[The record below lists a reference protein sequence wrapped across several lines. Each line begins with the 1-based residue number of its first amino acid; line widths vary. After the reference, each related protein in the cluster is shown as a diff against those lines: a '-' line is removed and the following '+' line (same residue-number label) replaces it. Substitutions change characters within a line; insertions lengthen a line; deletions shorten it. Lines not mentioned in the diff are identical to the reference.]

1 MLRIM
6 TYSEANRILGSS
18 LSPNDYCICKK
29 TALANHANP
38 APFNTGGKF
47 EAWTNNRLVVVD
59 PEIDILRFTI
69 TWNFGGNGTSDKIV
83 QNVPY
88 GTSISSSTAGKPA
101 NPTWTGHTFLGWY
114 IENTPLEDQ
123 TVSQNTTVTA
133 HWREDIVYYTVRFLK
148 SDGTTEAYSSVQ
160 YAEGSKI
167 AYPGSGTSTD
177 NYGQGVE
184 SDNYA
189 ATLVNPDPDMLYAP
203 SGWGLS
209 TDTNKK
215 LGTQIKYA
223 KGEYAVNGIITFIST
238 FNSDT
243 RNDGNIKI
251 FDQIG
256 QLFNTTKETP
266 THPSSGINKH
276 DIYSFIV
283 GKTGW
288 YSMVHDGH
296 SASGSNPDVLG
307 SDKGIS
313 PSETE
318 RKRVYTSAS
327 DRHNVGGFYAYTGDS
342 IIYEP
347 FEITQNYTADHVISG
362 FKTAESSVT
371 SDDLLTEITFKDSND
386 NVVLHI
392 KSLDPTWLKFAI
404 IDVRGSYTNS
414 KFLDTAAYDPATY
427 TEKLYPAQDANT
439 LQVENI
445 PLQAEIFYYIAD
457 NDTNAR
463 CGEIEVETP
472 QGGDCSYVTN
482 QSNTVFDNTNNKYMT
497 KGTVYFYQLGP
508 NYTGK
513 P

>member
-1 MLRIM
+1 MLRMI
-6 TYSEANRILGSS
+6 TFKEAKSILRLDEIPSTNRDIW
-18 LSPNDYCICKK
+18 KQQ
-29 TALANHANP
+29 ALAYGAVLNS
-38 APFNTGGKF
+38 PFSESTW
-47 EAWTNNRLVVVD
+47 AYNRLLPVNSMKQMYIITID
-59 PEIDILRFTI
+59 PNNGESTYTI
-69 TWNFGGNGTSDKIV
+69 KVPAGQTPSPTQPTRSGYTFNGWSPTL
-83 QNVPY
+83 VPA
-88 GTSISSSTAGKPA
+88 TADA
-101 NPTWTGHTFLGWY
+101 TY
-114 IENTPLEDQ
+114 
-123 TVSQNTTVTA
+123 TA
-133 HWREDIVYYTVRFLK
+133 QWVPDVVYYTIRFLK
-148 SDGTTEAYSSVQ
+148 SDGITEAYPSVQ
-160 YAEGSKI
+160 YAAGSRI
-167 AYPGSGTSTD
+167 TPIPS
-177 NYGQGVE
+177 QGDE

-189 ATLVNPDPDMLYAP
+189 ATLVNPDPDMIYTP
-203 SGWGLS
+203 TGWGLS
-209 TDTNKK
+209 TNIDKK
-215 LGTQIKYA
+215 LGIQITRA
-223 KGEYAVNGIITFIST
+223 NGDYTFIST
-238 FNSDT
+238 FNGDS

-256 QLFNTTKETP
+256 QLFNATKETP
-266 THPSSGINKH
+266 LHPSSGINKH
-276 DIYSFIV
+276 DIYSFTV

-307 SDKGIS
+307 ADKGVS

-318 RKRVYTSAS
+318 RKRVYPSAS
-327 DRHNVGGFYAYTGDS
+327 DRHNVGGFYSYTGDS

-362 FKTAESSVT
+362 FKTAESRVT

-404 IDVRGSYTNS
+404 IDVRGSYTNT
-414 KFLDTAAYDPATY
+414 KFLDTATYDPATY
-427 TEKLYPAQDANT
+427 TEKLYPAQGANT
-439 LQVENI
+439 LLVENI

-457 NDTNAR
+457 NSGNAR

-482 QSNTVFDNTNNKYMT
+482 QANTVFDNTNNKYMT